1 MSQIARGMS
10 VILKNEL
17 MLVFTKRKCWYPDLS
32 RTKFLELGVLHFL
45 FPQKG
50 NLPEQNSVF
59 CVRNRLLLSEQTASN
74 IKMAKYDSKG
84 VPVLSFHN
92 PAGMILYPAGLYT
105 YAMGNTRARDLTEF
119 LGTSNEQHLDLL
131 LLACGDVRNI
141 LYTVSELSMRKSHER
156 PTSLNFHLN
165 DYDPTVIARNAVLLE
180 AAGVINPD
188 IPADIDFLWNI
199 WYNLALS
206 KSHFD
211 RLQEILS
218 ELLERDFD
226 SHESVLKFQNN
237 AILQECRDIWKDWL
251 GLDLEVNSV
260 KEDRNRSLEEKR
272 QQYNFSLDK
281 QCLLV
286 LTQMTMAFNDYKEA
300 ALMLPTATN
309 PFYTEI
315 KHWFC
320 EGSTS
325 DESEKTNPTLIRPF
339 IHKWKLHYSSCAFE
353 SYLPF
358 ER

>member
-1 MSQIARGMS
+1 M
-10 VILKNEL
+10 
-17 MLVFTKRKCWYPDLS
+17 T
-32 RTKFLELGVLHFL
+32 
-45 FPQKG
+45 
-50 NLPEQNSVF
+50 
-59 CVRNRLLLSEQTASN
+59 
-74 IKMAKYDSKG
+74 KYDSRG
-84 VPVLSFHN
+84 VPTLSFHN
-92 PAGMILYPAGLYT
+92 PAGMILYPIGLYT

-119 LGTSNEQHLDLL
+119 LGTPKEQHLDLL

-141 LYTVSELSMRKSHER
+141 LCTVSELSLRKPGER

-165 DYDPTVIARNAVLLE
+165 DYDPTVVARNAVLLE

-206 KSHFD
+206 RSHFD
-211 RLQEILS
+211 RLRKILS

-226 SHESVLKFQNN
+226 SRESILKFQNN
-237 AILQECRDIWKDWL
+237 AILRECRDIWKDWFD
-251 GLDLEVNSV
+251 LDLEVNSA
-260 KEDRNRSLEEKR
+260 KEDRNRFLEERGQVLK
-272 QQYNFSLDK
+272 FSLDAQCFSVLK
-281 QCLLV
+281 Q
-286 LTQMTMAFNDYKEA
+286 MMMAINNDEKEVDD
-300 ALMLPTATN
+300 LIMMPTAAN

-325 DESEKTNPTLIRPF
+325 NESEKTNPTLIRPF
-339 IHKWKLHYSSCAFE
+339 THKWKLHYSSCAFE

>member
-1 MSQIARGMS
+1 MEPRSLTDGILGSGCPAFPVFSEWKSART
-10 VILKNEL
+10 EL
-17 MLVFTKRKCWYPDLS
+17 CSLCSKTY
-32 RTKFLELGVLHFL
+32 
-45 FPQKG
+45 
-50 NLPEQNSVF
+50 
-59 CVRNRLLLSEQTASN
+59 N
-74 IKMAKYDSKG
+74 IKMAKYDSQG

-105 YAMGNTRARDLTEF
+105 YAMGNTRARDVTEM
-119 LGTSNEQHLDLL
+119 LGTSKEQHLDLL

-141 LYTVSELSMRKSHER
+141 LCTVSELSLRKSHER

-165 DYDPTVIARNAVLLE
+165 DYDPTVVARNAVLLE
-180 AAGVINPD
+180 AAGAINPD

-211 RLQEILS
+211 RLRKILS

-226 SHESVLKFQNN
+226 SRESILKFENN
-237 AILQECRDIWKDWL
+237 AILRECRDIWKDWL
-251 GLDLEVNSV
+251 DLDLEVNSV
-260 KEDRNRSLEEKR
+260 KEDRNRFLEEKR
-272 QQYNFSLDK
+272 REYNFNLDK
-281 QCLLV
+281 QCFLV
-286 LTQMTMAFNDYKEA
+286 LTQMMMAFTDLKA
-300 ALMLPTATN
+300 VDLLLPTAGN

-325 DESEKTNPTLIRPF
+325 DETEKTNPTLIRPF
-339 IHKWKLHYSSCAFE
+339 IHKWKLHYSSCPFE